1 MMMPAL
7 AARPPH
13 LDKDVACVLML
24 VLLSKGP
31 PQAQVDVQGAGSR
44 LLLQGCLVLGR
55 CLCRAPSCCM
65 HVPQEHVRADVVG
78 GRQPS
83 GLMRLSHG
91 LCREGG
97 GFRPSRVGRC
107 GACYLEESLKQ
118 PERCSQASSDS
129 LP

>member
-65 HVPQEHVRADVVG
+65 HVPQEHMRADVLG

-97 GFRPSRVGRC
+97 R
-107 GACYLEESLKQ
+107 L
-118 PERCSQASSDS
+118 QAVKGWEMWCL
-129 LP
+129 LPRRRFEAA